1 MDLRYLNNVHTF
13 YFADLLVGETTCDG
27 KKKMYELLNEIKP
40 IHVMH
45 LPQGQDMDHAFVYWR
60 EELLRLK
67 EVLEKTFN
75 VEITEDILREE
86 IKGKK

>member
-1 MDLRYLNNVHTF
+1 
-13 YFADLLVGETTCDG
+13 
-27 KKKMYELLNEIKP
+27 MYELLNEIKP

-67 EVLEKTFN
+67 EVLEKN
-75 VEITEDILREE
+75 I
-86 IKGKK
+86 